1 MALRP
6 AYGFVPYGFRGLPAA
21 PYGYG
26 FGAAPGEMLPEDF
39 DASLTETVVTPGRP
53 KRKGVSRKPGRT
65 AKCRFVLVPQKNGKK
80 VKRKLCWD
88 KHGVLTSNTRA
99 GARGGKGKN
108 ARKVVCKR
116 KCKNGGKAV
125 CIGGYRKVK
134 GKRVCKKFVCRKA
147 A

>member
-6 AYGFVPYGFRGLPAA
+6 AYGFVPYGFRGLPTG
-21 PYGYG
+21 PFG
-26 FGAAPGEMLPEDF
+26 FGAAGEMLPEGF
-39 DASLTETVVTPGRP
+39 DASMTETVITPK
-53 KRKGVSRKPGRT
+53 KRRGVSRKPGRT
-65 AKCRFVLVPQKNGKK
+65 AKCRFVLVPQRDGKK

-99 GARGGKGKN
+99 GARSSKGKN

-134 GKRVCKKFVCRKA
+134 GKRVCKKFVCRRA